1 MYRIKQKDS
10 TDCAV
15 ASLMSIL
22 KYYKGNISYELLRN
36 YMKCDKNGVSA
47 YDLVLAAK
55 KIGFDAVGV
64 KCSYEDIQKI
74 KLPCIAHVTLKDG
87 YNHYVVIES
96 LSNKIN
102 VYDPFLGN
110 KKYTKEEFEN
120 IWNNIIIM
128 MNPVNVVRENN
139 KKNNYI
145 YLIFKYK
152 KNIIILIVMTLLSI
166 LLSLLGTYYFKI
178 LIDYSNITKKIFI
191 VFSTMLSIRL
201 VIDYFKNKIVINI
214 DNRVEKDLMF
224 SSIYN
229 LLSLQENYFANKQK
243 GDILSRIN
251 SIENIKSLL
260 FKIPFISTMYL
271 CIIIFCLSI
280 LIIINIKI
288 FSYSII
294 LLFIYIIIH
303 LIFHKKNKN
312 YIKNINEEKGFSNGY
327 TSELLDG
334 LSSIRQFDFKN
345 KMHNRFTDYYS
356 KYLSIKYKYENL
368 YNREDILKNSILLI
382 SLNYILYIGTSFLSV
397 GNLVLFYI
405 IISMVIDSIKG
416 ILELEQELNNGLIA
430 INRFEELL
438 STDEHGYYSNKIDKV
453 QFNNVTFSYKN
464 GNNILNNINFEILK
478 NDKVLIKGISGS
490 GKTTIFNLLIRK
502 YNVDTGNIIIGNE
515 NINNWSSKGI
525 RNHITYISINEKIFK
540 GTIEENICFGEVDNI
555 KLNKIM
561 KECLFDFDQS
571 FQLEEDGNNISL
583 GEKSKLLMCRAL
595 YKKSKLLIIDELL
608 SNIGL
613 EEENIILS
621 NIVYQYKDMI
631 IMYSSHRDVDLSL
644 FNKKI
649 ILKEKEGILCII

>member
-1 MYRIKQKDS
+1 MHRIKQKDS

-22 KYYKGNISYELLRN
+22 KYYKGNISYEQLKN

-64 KCSYEDIQKI
+64 KCSYDDIKTI

-96 LSNKIN
+96 ISNKIN

-110 KKYTKEEFEN
+110 KRYTKEEFEN

-128 MNPVNVVRENN
+128 MNPVNVIRENN

-152 KNIIILIVMTLLSI
+152 KNIAILIVMTLLSI
-166 LLSLLGTYYFKI
+166 VLSLVGTYYFKI

-214 DNRVEKDLMF
+214 DNKVEKDLMF

-251 SIENIKSLL
+251 SIENVKSLL
-260 FKIPFISTMYL
+260 FKIPFISTMYV

-294 LLFIYIIIH
+294 LLLIYIVIH
-303 LIFHKKNKN
+303 LIFHKKNKT

-334 LSSIRQFDFKN
+334 LSSIRQFDFNN
-345 KMHNRFTDYYS
+345 KMHNRFVDYYS

-368 YNREDILKNSILLI
+368 YNKEDILKNSILLI

-416 ILELEQELNNGLIA
+416 ILELEQEFNNGLIA

-438 STDEHGYYSNKIDKV
+438 SADEHGYYSNRIDKIV
-453 QFNNVTFSYKN
+453 FNNVTFSYKN
-464 GNNILNNINFEILK
+464 GNNILNDINFEILK

-502 YNVDTGNIIIGNE
+502 YNVDTGNIIVGNE
-515 NINNWSSKGI
+515 NIDNWSSKGI
-525 RNHITYISINEKIFK
+525 RKHITYVSINEKIFR
-540 GTIEENICFGEVDNI
+540 GTIEDNICFGKVDKL

-561 KECLFDFDQS
+561 KECLFDFEET

-595 YKKSKLLIIDELL
+595 YKESNLLIIDELL
-608 SNIGL
+608 SNIEL
-613 EEENIILS
+613 DQEKTILS

-649 ILKEKEGILCII
+649 ILKEKEGTLCIT